1 MGERIG
7 DRMLVADEASEMLRR
22 LESRPWFSWQRS
34 MLQLRGSVLP
44 SIWRR
49 VLGMTLYSVVI
60 VLADQRGYR
69 VDLPVLGNLIPS
81 IVLGLLLVFRTNT
94 AYDRFWEGRKIWGSL
109 LSTARL
115 MVRNMN
121 FVVRATE
128 EGDRAEQVAY
138 MRMVPALIAS
148 IKHHLRGEPL
158 APAVVARVVRR
169 SPQGGVDGSAL
180 MPLDLMNGLAD
191 YFQRLYGARRID
203 AHVFVELNRH
213 LDSLT
218 LDLGRTQRIL
228 RTPLPH
234 AYAVHLK
241 HLLLIYCLTLP
252 FQFVGALGW
261 STVPAVGI
269 ISFAL
274 LGIEEIGQEIEN
286 PFGYDAN
293 DLPLDEFC
301 RLLALDVE
309 RLIEYGEQS
318 LGGPLPSSRTDLP
331 SLKS

>member
-1 MGERIG
+1 MAEQRW
-7 DRMLVADEASEMLRR
+7 VEEEASEVLRT

-49 VLGMTLYSVVI
+49 VLGMTLYAVVI

-115 MVRNMN
+115 LVRNMN
-121 FVVRATE
+121 FVVRTTE
-128 EGDRAEQVAY
+128 EGDRAEKVAY
-138 MRMVPALIAS
+138 MRMVPALIAA

-158 APAVVARVVRR
+158 SPAVVARVVRR
-169 SPQGGVDGSAL
+169 SPQGGPDGSEL

-191 YFQRLYGARRID
+191 YFQRLYEGKRID

-301 RLLALDVE
+301 RLLRLDVE
-309 RLIEYGEQS
+309 RLIEYGELP
-318 LGGPLPSSRTDLP
+318 LGDGLPLSSPRADLP
-331 SLKS
+331 SLRS